1 MSTAVSKFQ
10 TAFVGAEQTSRAQ
23 IIQAAVKSNSKDEK
37 IVNLLSQ
44 INLEDVS
51 VRNNMKQGSIYY
63 VCSILRTLPKFVY
76 V

>member
-1 MSTAVSKFQ
+1 MSKFQ

-51 VRNNMKQGSIYY
+51 VRNNMKQDSIYY
-63 VCSILRTLPKFVY
+63 VCSRLRTLPKFVY